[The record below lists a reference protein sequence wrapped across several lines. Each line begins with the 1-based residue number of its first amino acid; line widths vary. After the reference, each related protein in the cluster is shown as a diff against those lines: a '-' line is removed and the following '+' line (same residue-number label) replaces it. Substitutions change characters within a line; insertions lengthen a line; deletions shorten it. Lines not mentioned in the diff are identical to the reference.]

1 MNDCKGACQASPHAL
16 LFKGGGDSVV
26 PFLITMTSLSYL
38 QRIEEDRQN
47 QQYGWGI
54 RKDNGKWEVY
64 EWQRLSEL
72 SIHTQGLIAFD
83 EEWQAEQY
91 INNIVHG

>member
-1 MNDCKGACQASPHAL
+1 VKGLAKQAPMLYCSKAEATPSSL
-16 LFKGGGDSVV
+16 S
-26 PFLITMTSLSYL
+26 LITMTKALSYL

-54 RKDNGKWEVY
+54 RKDNDKWEVY

-72 SIHTQGLIAFD
+72 SIHTQGLALFD
-83 EEWQAEQY
+83 EKWQAEQY
-91 INNIVHG
+91 INNILHG

>member
-1 MNDCKGACQASPHAL
+1 MIVKGLAKQALMPYCSKAEATPL
-16 LFKGGGDSVV
+16 SLS
-26 PFLITMTSLSYL
+26 LITMTPLSYL

-91 INNIVHG
+91 INSILHG

>member
-1 MNDCKGACQASPHAL
+1 VKGLAKQALMLYCSKAEATPWSL
-16 LFKGGGDSVV
+16 S
-26 PFLITMTSLSYL
+26 LITMTSLSYL
-38 QRIEEDRQN
+38 QRIEEDRQS

-91 INNIVHG
+91 INNILHG